1 MSTKKCFMPH
11 LEPTSILLT
20 DLLSG
25 GYKLLPITPE
35 KNLNRMSSEVILT

>member
-1 MSTKKCFMPH
+1 MSTKKCFMTH
-11 LEPTSILLT
+11 LEPTRILHT

-35 KNLNRMSSEVILT
+35 KNLNRMSEVILT